1 MIQRVQTIYMIA
13 NIGALLTLF
22 FSSPEV
28 VDENYNFILDNVN
41 YYNLGVSILLAV
53 NLFLFKKRNFQ
64 IQINIF
70 IIALL
75 VIELAFW
82 GIIISRLE
90 NINQSVFV
98 LLLLPISILLLIN
111 TNKNIKKDEDLVRS
125 VDRLR

>member
-22 FSSPEV
+22 FSSPDV
-28 VDENYNFILDNVN
+28 VDENYSFILDNVN
-41 YYNLGVSILLAV
+41 NYNLGVSILLAV

-98 LLLLPISILLLIN
+98 LLLLPISILLLIS